1 MEWNWPSLCGI
12 FMITLCLCGRTYDM
26 LKLNLMGSF
35 SLQPQSSQ
43 WYANNQ

>member
-1 MEWNWPSLCGI
+1 V
-12 FMITLCLCGRTYDM
+12 ITLCLCGHTYDM

-43 WYANNQ
+43 WYAYNQ